1 MHRGNSLTPFSKW
14 LQSVE
19 LGAATT
25 HLIKVPPAFEIAF
38 FFFFKFPKRLG
49 GALPSSGLDCLY
61 FSVLKAV

>member
-38 FFFFKFPKRLG
+38 FFFFLNFRRDWVELC
-49 GALPSSGLDCLY
+49 LLRGLIVCIFL
-61 FSVLKAV
+61 F